1 MSDSCNP
8 MDCNLPGS
16 FVHVISQARILGW
29 VTISFSRGSYQPR
42 DQTLVSCSVFCRQ
55 ILYQLS
61 YQGSPKK
68 LYISNK
74 LLMTYSTMD
83 PKVCI
88 TMTHVRITAQPSNSS
103 RCRNNLLKQLWESLK
118 CQDTARS
125 NANFDSIS
133 QIQSTNVLEKKQSIH
148 EWLLPN

>member
-29 VTISFSRGSYQPR
+29 VTISFSRGSYPPR

-88 TMTHVRITAQPSNSS
+88 TMTHVRITAQPTNSS
-103 RCRNNLLKQLWESLK
+103 RWRNNLLKQLWEFLK

-133 QIQSTNVLEKKQSIH
+133 QIQSTNVLEKK
-148 EWLLPN
+148 